1 MSEIN
6 MPPKKKKTINSDR
19 SISEQH
25 KNVSNTPK
33 TSVDKSKPVKKQAS
47 TKPITG
53 EQNAKFYTKPQPE
66 ATMQKLN
73 KNENM
78 LDKIKKLPIRQIR
91 IGDTIKRG
99 YVDKVNGCV
108 YFMKDDGNL
117 TGERAKIRK
126 SANTPPKPAPQ
137 YKPTAPDK
145 SLSVKDKA
153 QTFKDKLKNFRDEKS
168 KSSSKDSDKPKDT
181 KSKSKKGMFA
191 VIIAVGIIA
200 VSIFTVKPL
209 IANFK
214 APTVNNDTDA
224 ISVITLKQDVVP
236 GDVITEDMLAQAKID
251 NKTYNQIAMN
261 NTDIYKWDRCKDVIG
276 LYATEYIPQEQ
287 YMSVNSVSSNF
298 ELKANPYGSSNSNFS
313 YVDIPI
319 TEDLDKAKLLIGQKV
334 NISFRIDSQSGKNQS
349 NESQNQNGTTIKKD
363 TSTATAEEYTISNAV
378 IANILTDNDTDLY
391 SEFAP
396 LESIP
401 EADLSH
407 YIENKIKSNK
417 EYVSSVTPAKIRI
430 ILERDYVDTIKKAIS
445 NKSEIKVELL
455 ETADTDN
462 DEKKNFYN
470 TEVNIVKSLY
480 PVKDK
485 EE

>member
-1 MSEIN
+1 MSEVN

-73 KNENM
+73 KNENV

-99 YVDKVNGCV
+99 YVDEVNGCV
-108 YFMKDDGNL
+108 YFMKNDGNL
-117 TGERAKIRK
+117 TGERAKMRK
-126 SANTPPKPAPQ
+126 SADTPPKPAPQ

-145 SLSVKDKA
+145 SLSVKDKT

-276 LYATEYIPQEQ
+276 
-287 YMSVNSVSSNF
+287 
-298 ELKANPYGSSNSNFS
+298 
-313 YVDIPI
+313 
-319 TEDLDKAKLLIGQKV
+319 
-334 NISFRIDSQSGKNQS
+334 
-349 NESQNQNGTTIKKD
+349 
-363 TSTATAEEYTISNAV
+363 
-378 IANILTDNDTDLY
+378 
-391 SEFAP
+391 
-396 LESIP
+396 
-401 EADLSH
+401 
-407 YIENKIKSNK
+407 
-417 EYVSSVTPAKIRI
+417 
-430 ILERDYVDTIKKAIS
+430 
-445 NKSEIKVELL
+445 
-455 ETADTDN
+455 
-462 DEKKNFYN
+462 
-470 TEVNIVKSLY
+470 
-480 PVKDK
+480 
-485 EE
+485 